1 MQAYTVRE
9 VIEMMKLSEVGQTV
23 GVTRRTLQAYAKIGL
38 LEPTKKTIGGY
49 WYYRECDFND
59 YYAGKIGIRS
69 RWNRNG
75 HKNKKA

>member
-1 MQAYTVRE
+1 MDDQVDKTILRPYTYFKDKYAVSGDEMRNARE
-9 VIEMMKLSEVGQTV
+9 NGLPA
-23 GVTRRTLQAYAKIGL
+23 TR
-38 LEPTKKTIGGY
+38 IGGY